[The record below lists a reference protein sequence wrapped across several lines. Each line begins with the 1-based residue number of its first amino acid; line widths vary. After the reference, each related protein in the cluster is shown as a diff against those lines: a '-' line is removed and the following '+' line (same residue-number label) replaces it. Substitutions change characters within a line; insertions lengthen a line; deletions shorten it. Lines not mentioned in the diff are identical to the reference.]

1 MNLESL
7 KQSINEILDPTSGKT
22 LGETK
27 GLKHIGYDESTDV
40 VTLIVSIGKLGGV
53 EEQTIKRT
61 IARVVKIDYGHKG
74 VRIQLEES
82 KIFNSIT
89 RKNIEFIGIISGKGG
104 VGKSSVTANIA
115 YRLSKKGKTVGIIDA
130 DIYGSSIPSL
140 LEIEHQ
146 KVAYS
151 DDHKI
156 IPIFKDGM
164 EVISTYFFTDPNQAV
179 VWRGSMLNSMLSH
192 FFYDVKWND
201 DIDYV
206 IIDFPPG
213 TGDILLDIKNIVP
226 QTKMLL
232 VTTPNLNASLVASKS
247 GQAVKMLNHD
257 LIGVIENMSYYL
269 DPETNKKHYIFG
281 SGGGQKVAEELNTE
295 LIASLEIC
303 EPKYHSNLYEIEEN
317 NGKIYDEIADFII
330 MKTTE

>member
-1 MNLESL
+1 MNLDNL
-7 KQSINEILDPTSGKT
+7 KQSINELLDPTIGKT

-27 GLKHIGYDESTDV
+27 GLKHIGYDEDKDI
-40 VTLIVSIGKLGGV
+40 VTLIVSIGKLGGD
-53 EEQTIKRT
+53 EEKMIQRS
-61 IARVVKIDYGHKG
+61 IARIVKIDYGYKG
-74 VRIQLEES
+74 IRIQLEES

-104 VGKSSVTANIA
+104 VGKSNVAANIA

-130 DIYGSSIPSL
+130 DIYGSSIPSI

-156 IPIFKDGM
+156 IPIFKDRL

-179 VWRGSMLNSMLSH
+179 VWRGGMLNSMLSH

-201 DIDYV
+201 DTDYV

-213 TGDILLDIKNIVP
+213 TGDILLDVKNIVP
-226 QTKMLL
+226 QAKMLL
-232 VTTPNLNASLVASKS
+232 VTTPNLNASLVASKA

-257 LIGVIENMSYYL
+257 LLGVIENMSYYL
-269 DPETNKKHYIFG
+269 DPETNKKHHIFG
-281 SGGGQKVAEELNTE
+281 SGGGLKVANDLETE
-295 LIASLEIC
+295 LIASLEIA
-303 EPKYHSNLYEIEEN
+303 EPKFHSNLYEIEEN
-317 NGKIYDEIADFII
+317 NGQIYDYIADYII
-330 MKTTE
+330 TKTN